1 MDLEATV
8 GEHAAVC
15 CMELQRGIVGDLS
28 TVPATRAAVVEANL
42 LARVADLLATAR
54 SVGVPVVHCTA
65 SFRPDGIGSYVNMP
79 MIERLRANPGHLE
92 VGSASVEVV
101 PELWDRDTDLLVER
115 HHGISPFGGT
125 ALDTLLRT
133 MGVTTIVAV
142 GVSLNRGITGLTIE
156 AVNLGY
162 RVVIPRDG
170 VVGYP
175 AEYGRAVLEHTL
187 AGIATITT
195 GAELHDVWARSPASP
210 APAAPQRPSNA

>member
-1 MDLEATV
+1 MDLQETV

-28 TVPATRAAVVEANL
+28 TVPVTRAAVVES
-42 LARVADLLATAR
+42 DLLAHVAGLLAPAR
-54 SVGVPVVHCTA
+54 AAGVPVVHCTA
-65 SFRPDGIGSYVNMP
+65 SFRPDGIGSYANMP
-79 MIERLRANPGHLE
+79 MIEDLKGHPGHLE

-101 PELWDRDTDLLVER
+101 PELWDRDADLVVER

-133 MGVTTIVAV
+133 MGVTTIIAV
-142 GVSLNRGITGLTIE
+142 GVSLNRGVTGMTIE

-162 RVVIPRDG
+162 RVVIPQDC

-175 AEYGRAVLEHTL
+175 AAYGEAVLVHTL
-187 AGIATITT
+187 AGIATLTT
-195 GAELHDVWARSPASP
+195 SAGLTALWT
-210 APAAPQRPSNA
+210 SNV